1 MNNVDL
7 NYLNALIALSNQE
20 DTVGDPTKETIRIPQ
35 QFNAASKA
43 SFSLFRKPVSK
54 IDSNDAVKIIP
65 RFKIN
70 KIKPNLVEDKKAKST
85 SSTKPE
91 SNKENQNWLDKTVN
105 QTKKDLRL
113 LTNLYK
119 QGVIQ
124 SIDTARK
131 GSRHLIDYGRSG
143 IDKSKKGFQR
153 LAAIGNSAASD
164 VTDKVLEFAD
174 NDAGTTL
181 VSFNPANVGLAI
193 TQPFNESPKPNDPR
207 PYYAKPAKDLDT
219 FNIPDFN
226 NSYSELST
234 GLPKVSNTGRSLEN
248 IIQNIDN
255 VYPGFYL
262 GPSKLYGTMGNLES
276 IAKNVLNSSANA
288 PEDVGEPIA
297 QEDTE
302 SIPDTTVTSGV
313 VVGPETN
320 NVSDNNTPTVN
331 SVAKSITSK
340 QKSVSKAAPKSTSK
354 INATVNS
361 APVVAAPTNTI
372 PVQSTAQVTAPS
384 LDSIMQQRKQ
394 AYANYQNQVRQSAID
409 AFNRSGYGNP
419 LDALRNGAISQGQF
433 KIIANGY

>member
-20 DTVGDPTKETIRIPQ
+20 DTVGNPTKKTIRIPQ
-35 QFNAASKA
+35 QFNAASEA
-43 SFSLFRKPVSK
+43 SSSLFRKPVSK
-54 IDSNDAVKIIP
+54 IDSSDAIKIIP
-65 RFKIN
+65 HFKIN
-70 KIKPNLVEDKKAKST
+70 KIKPNLVEDKKAKPT
-85 SSTKPE
+85 SSIKPE
-91 SNKENQNWLDKTVN
+91 SNKENQNWLNKTVN

-119 QGVIQ
+119 QGVMQ
-124 SIDTARK
+124 SIDTARE
-131 GSRHLIDYGRSG
+131 GSRHLIDYGRLG

-164 VTDKVLEFAD
+164 VTDKILEFAD
-174 NDAGTTL
+174 NAGTAL
-181 VSFNPANVGLAI
+181 ASFNPANAGLAI

-207 PYYAKPAKDLDT
+207 PYAKPA
-219 FNIPDFN
+219 
-226 NSYSELST
+226 
-234 GLPKVSNTGRSLEN
+234 KVSNTGRSLES
-248 IIQNIDN
+248 IMQSIDN
-255 VYPGFYL
+255 VYPGLYL

-276 IAKNVLNSSANA
+276 IAKNVLNSSANV
-288 PEDVGEPIA
+288 PEDAEEPIA

-313 VVGPETN
+313 VVGPETD
-320 NVSDNNTPTVN
+320 NVPANATPTVN
-331 SVAKSITSK
+331 SVAKSIASK
-340 QKSVSKAAPKSTSK
+340 QKPVLKAASKNIPKVG
-354 INATVNS
+354 ATI
-361 APVVAAPTNTI
+361 PTNTI
-372 PVQSTAQVTAPS
+372 TVQPITQVATPS

-409 AFNRSGYGNP
+409 AFNHSGYGNP

>member
-20 DTVGDPTKETIRIPQ
+20 DTVGDPTKKTIRIPQ
-35 QFNAASKA
+35 QFNAASEA
-43 SFSLFRKPVSK
+43 SSNLFRKPVSK
-54 IDSNDAVKIIP
+54 IDSSDAVKIIP
-65 RFKIN
+65 HFKIN
-70 KIKPNLVEDKKAKST
+70 KTKPNLVEDKRAKTT

-91 SNKENQNWLDKTVN
+91 SNKENQNWLNKTVN

-113 LTNLYK
+113 LTDLYK
-119 QGVIQ
+119 QGVMQ

-164 VTDKVLEFAD
+164 VTDKILEFAD
-174 NDAGTTL
+174 NAGTTL
-181 VSFNPANVGLAI
+181 ASFNPANAGLAI

-207 PYYAKPAKDLDT
+207 PYAKPA
-219 FNIPDFN
+219 
-226 NSYSELST
+226 
-234 GLPKVSNTGRSLEN
+234 KVSNTGRSLES
-248 IIQNIDN
+248 IMQSIDN
-255 VYPGFYL
+255 VYPGLYL

-288 PEDVGEPIA
+288 PEDAEEPIA

-313 VVGPETN
+313 VVGPETD
-320 NVSDNNTPTVN
+320 NVPANTTPTVN

-340 QKSVSKAAPKSTSK
+340 QKPVSKAAPKSTSK

-361 APVVAAPTNTI
+361 APVVAVPTNTI
-372 PVQSTAQVTAPS
+372 PVQPTAQVTAPS

-409 AFNRSGYGNP
+409 AFNHSGYGNP

>member
-20 DTVGDPTKETIRIPQ
+20 DTVGDPTKKTIRIPQ
-35 QFNAASKA
+35 QFNAASEA
-43 SFSLFRKPVSK
+43 SSSLFRKPVSK
-54 IDSNDAVKIIP
+54 IDSSDAIKIIP
-65 RFKIN
+65 HFKIN
-70 KIKPNLVEDKKAKST
+70 RIKPNLVEDKKAKST
-85 SSTKPE
+85 SSIKPE
-91 SNKENQNWLDKTVN
+91 SNKENQNWLNKTVN

-124 SIDTARK
+124 SINTARE

-153 LAAIGNSAASD
+153 LATIGNLVASD
-164 VTDKVLEFAD
+164 VTDRVSEFAD
-174 NDAGTTL
+174 NVAGAT
-181 VSFNPANVGLAI
+181 I
-193 TQPFNESPKPNDPR
+193 QPFNESPKPNDPR
-207 PYYAKPAKDLDT
+207 PYYAKPV
-219 FNIPDFN
+219 
-226 NSYSELST
+226 
-234 GLPKVSNTGRSLEN
+234 KVPNTERSLEN
-248 IIQNIDN
+248 ITQNIDN

-313 VVGPETN
+313 VVGPETD
-320 NVSDNNTPTVN
+320 NVPANTTPTVN

-340 QKSVSKAAPKSTSK
+340 QKPVSKAAPKSTSK
-354 INATVNS
+354 VNTTVNS

-372 PVQSTAQVTAPS
+372 PVQPTAQVTVPS

-394 AYANYQNQVRQSAID
+394 AYANYQNKVRQSAID
-409 AFNRSGYGNP
+409 AFNHSGYGNP

>member
-20 DTVGDPTKETIRIPQ
+20 DTVEDPTKKTIRIPQ
-35 QFNAASKA
+35 QFNAASEA
-43 SFSLFRKPVSK
+43 SSSLFRKPVSK
-54 IDSNDAVKIIP
+54 IDSSDAIKIVP
-65 RFKIN
+65 HFKIN

-91 SNKENQNWLDKTVN
+91 SNKENQNWLNKTVN

-119 QGVIQ
+119 QSVMQ
-124 SIDTARK
+124 SIDTARE

-153 LAAIGNSAASD
+153 LAAISNSAASD
-164 VTDKVLEFAD
+164 VTDKILEFAD
-174 NDAGTTL
+174 NAGTTL
-181 VSFNPANVGLAI
+181 ASFNPANAGLAI
-193 TQPFNESPKPNDPR
+193 TQPFNESPKPNNPR
-207 PYYAKPAKDLDT
+207 PYAKPA
-219 FNIPDFN
+219 
-226 NSYSELST
+226 
-234 GLPKVSNTGRSLEN
+234 KVSNTGRSLEN
-248 IIQNIDN
+248 IMQSIDN
-255 VYPGFYL
+255 VYPGLYL

-288 PEDVGEPIA
+288 PEDAEESIV

-302 SIPDTTVTSGV
+302 SSPDTTVTSGV
-313 VVGPETN
+313 VVGPETD
-320 NVSDNNTPTVN
+320 NVPANTTPTVN

-340 QKSVSKAAPKSTSK
+340 QKPVSKAASKNIPKVGT
-354 INATVNS
+354 TVNS
-361 APVVAAPTNTI
+361 VPVVAVPTNTVT
-372 PVQSTAQVTAPS
+372 VQPAAQVVTPS

-409 AFNRSGYGNP
+409 AFNHSGYGNP

>member
-20 DTVGDPTKETIRIPQ
+20 DTVGDPTKKIIRIPQ
-35 QFNAASKA
+35 QFNAASED
-43 SFSLFRKPVSK
+43 SSSLFRKPVSK
-54 IDSNDAVKIIP
+54 IDSSDAVKIIP
-65 RFKIN
+65 HFKIN

-91 SNKENQNWLDKTVN
+91 SNKENQNWLNKTVN

-124 SIDTARK
+124 SIDTTRE

-164 VTDKVLEFAD
+164 VTDKILEFAD
-174 NDAGTTL
+174 NAGTTL
-181 VSFNPANVGLAI
+181 ASFNPANAGLAI

-207 PYYAKPAKDLDT
+207 PYAKPAKDLDT
-219 FNIPDFN
+219 FNTPDFN
-226 NSYSELST
+226 NSYLVQNM
-234 GLPKVSNTGRSLEN
+234 GLPKVSSTGRSLEN
-248 IIQNIDN
+248 ITQNIDN
-255 VYPGFYL
+255 VYPGLYL

-288 PEDVGEPIA
+288 PEDAEEPIA

-313 VVGPETN
+313 VVGPETD
-320 NVSDNNTPTVN
+320 NVPANTTPTVN

-340 QKSVSKAAPKSTSK
+340 QKPVSKAAPKSTSK
-354 INATVNS
+354 VNATVNS
-361 APVVAAPTNTI
+361 APVAATPTNTI
-372 PVQSTAQVTAPS
+372 LVQPTAQVTAPS

-409 AFNRSGYGNP
+409 AFNHSGYGNP